1 MALIWLLM
9 QVKACAGEASFLL
22 ALISQELATLWHL
35 AWRGED
41 MSWLLLGLAFAG
53 EERSCLAQWGQ

>member
-41 MSWLLLGLAFAG
+41 MSWLLLGFSLC
-53 EERSCLAQWGQ
+53 R

>member
-22 ALISQELATLWHL
+22 ALISQVHATLWHL
-35 AWRGED
+35 DLKGED
-41 MSWLLLGLAFAG
+41 ISWQLLGLNLC
-53 EERSCLAQWGQ
+53 R